1 MAEAYNNTVTTPCYR
16 YARLLCISI
25 TLTLAVEHQK
35 LPASP
40 QVLFWSGLM
49 IKLGHYIYCPK

>member
-1 MAEAYNNTVTTPCYR
+1 MAEAYNNTVTTPCYK

-40 QVLFWSGLM
+40 QVLF
-49 IKLGHYIYCPK
+49 